1 MNSRL
6 GKQHTD
12 YVAGIRA
19 LKSQPLV
26 RAAVTTRLEAY
37 EELRTKLIEE
47 HYDPESVAL
56 AEQIKVLPML
66 FKLVHSS
73 RAPSLTNALTNAFP
87 YRHTDIGRCWG

>member
-1 MNSRL
+1 MNARL
-6 GKQHTD
+6 AKQHKD

-19 LKSQPLV
+19 LKSQPLI
-26 RAAVTTRLEAY
+26 REAVTTRLEAY

-47 HYDPESVAL
+47 HYDPGSVAL

>member
-1 MNSRL
+1 MNARL
-6 GKQHTD
+6 AKQHED

-19 LKSQPLV
+19 LKPQPLI
-26 RAAVTTRLEAY
+26 REAVTTRLEAY

-47 HYDPESVAL
+47 HYDPGSVAL

-87 YRHTDIGRCWG
+87 YRHTDIVRCWG

>member
-1 MNSRL
+1 MNARL
-6 GKQHTD
+6 AKQHKD
-12 YVAGIRA
+12 YVEGIRL
-19 LKSQPLV
+19 LKSQPLI
-26 RAAVTTRLEAY
+26 RAAVATRLEAY
-37 EELRTKLIEE
+37 EELRTRLIEE
-47 HYDPESVAL
+47 QYDPESVAA